1 MLKEGQATGFEFTE
15 SLWNGLVDHVTVYA
29 DERLVFTFKNGK
41 EVTISL

>member
-1 MLKEGQATGFEFTE
+1 MLKAGQAAGFEFTE

-41 EVTISL
+41 EVTVSL